1 MRKLCYF
8 LKHFCTCVQRQL
20 VYLLY
25 GFFEISLWFSYL
37 YFPKAKKAESR
48 PKKTPQKA
56 EAGKRNFSPFKREAN
71 NKKYKAT
78 PEKGD
83 TVKSVKKETT
93 AVRKLVDFKWQ
104 TVEKKEAP
112 KPEGNLVSETNEDGT
127 ERLLWVDKYKPVSL
141 KAIIGQQGEQS
152 CANKLLRW
160 LRNWH
165 KNTSE
170 DGQGD
175 QHS

>member
-1 MRKLCYF
+1 M
-8 LKHFCTCVQRQL
+8 
-20 VYLLY
+20 
-25 GFFEISLWFSYL
+25 
-37 YFPKAKKAESR
+37 ESK

-56 EAGKRNFSPFKREAN
+56 EAGKRNFSPYKRETN
-71 NKKYKAT
+71 NKKYKST

-83 TVKSVKKETT
+83 TIKSAKKETT
-93 AVRKLVDFKWQ
+93 AVRKLTDFKRQ
-104 TVEKKEAP
+104 AVEEKETP
-112 KPEGNLVSETNEDGT
+112 KPKGGLVSEVNEDGT
-127 ERLLWVDKYKPVSL
+127 EKLLWVDKYKPVSL

-165 KNTSE
+165 KNTLE

-175 QHS
+175 WPG

>member
-1 MRKLCYF
+1 M
-8 LKHFCTCVQRQL
+8 
-20 VYLLY
+20 
-25 GFFEISLWFSYL
+25 
-37 YFPKAKKAESR
+37 ESK

-56 EAGKRNFSPFKREAN
+56 EAGERNFSPYKREAN
-71 NKKYKAT
+71 NKKYKTT

-83 TVKSVKKETT
+83 AIRSVKNEST
-93 AVRKLVDFKWQ
+93 AVRKLMDFKRQ
-104 TVEKKEAP
+104 TGEAKESP
-112 KPEGNLVSETNEDGT
+112 KPKGNLVSEVNEDGT

-165 KNTSE
+165 KNTLE

-175 QHS
+175 WPG